1 MVLIFD
7 LDDTLYDEMSFV
19 RSGFTAVSNWGY
31 LQFGKDA
38 DESFHFMMEIL
49 ERNGRG
55 QVFDRWLDECLGRKS
70 KSLTSKALSIYRTHK
85 PIIKISDIIFRL
97 LEGLSNYP
105 LYIVTD
111 GNKFVQ
117 NNKIK
122 ELQISKYFKK
132 VYITHRYGV
141 KNAKPSLYCFEKIMM
156 RENCSWSELVYIGD
170 NPAKDFLNLNLKG
183 ANTVRV
189 LTGGHKDEIAREGYE
204 AKYIIQDIVDFPA
217 LIEVIKKN
225 T

>member
-38 DESFHFMMEIL
+38 DESFDFMMGIL
-49 ERNGRG
+49 ERHGRG
-55 QVFDRWLDECLGRKS
+55 QVFDIWLDKCLGKKS
-70 KSLTSKALSIYRTHK
+70 KSLIDKALSIYRTHK
-85 PIIKISDIIFRL
+85 PAIKISDNTFRL
-97 LEGLSNYP
+97 LEGLAVYS

-117 NNKIK
+117 SNKIK
-122 ELQISKYFKK
+122 ELGISKYFKH

-141 KNAKPSLYCFEKIMM
+141 KNAKPSIYCFEKIMM

-170 NPAKDFLNLNLKG
+170 NPAKDFVNLNVKG

-189 LTGGHKDEIAREGYE
+189 LTGGHKDAVARDGYE
-204 AKYIIQDIVDFPA
+204 AKYIIQDLVDFPA
-217 LIEVIKKN
+217 LVDVLTKN